1 MTKRISTLI
10 LSLVVSAGLLTAVAS
25 PAVAAEHSWE
35 LKKNE
40 NGIRVDVRKVEGSS
54 ILEYKGT
61 VVLNTGLESVVRL
74 FEEDRRMP
82 EWFHKCSEARLIK
95 ASTPALD
102 SNNPVRLRQE
112 LDVPVRSEDKVLYF
126 VISMPWPVKDRDLVF
141 RRVRS
146 KDLATGTVEYR
157 TSSLSEVYPEQDGKV
172 RMPYLKGLWRFT
184 PLAGGRTEMY
194 YQQHSEV
201 GGHIP
206 AWLVN
211 KLAVNIPFNSL
222 SRFRQLLSKS

>member
-1 MTKRISTLI
+1 MMEGDMKNQKKQISILI
-10 LSLVVSAGLLTAVAS
+10 LSLVVSVGLLTAVS
-25 PAVAAEHSWE
+25 YPAVAAEYPWE
-35 LKKNE
+35 LKKDE

-61 VVLNTGLESVVRL
+61 VVVNVGLESAVRL
-74 FEEDRRMP
+74 FEEDGRMP
-82 EWFHKCSEARLIK
+82 EWFHQCSEARLIK
-95 ASTPALD
+95 ASTP
-102 SNNPVRLRQE
+102 
-112 LDVPVRSEDKVLYF
+112 EDKALYF
-126 VISMPWPVKDRDLVF
+126 VISMPWPVQDRDLVF

-146 KDLATGTVEYR
+146 KDPATGTVEYR
-157 TSSLSEVYPEQDGKV
+157 TSSLPEVYPEQDGKV

-184 PLAGGRTEMY
+184 PLADGRTEMY

-211 KLAVNIPFNSL
+211 KLAVNIPFHSL
-222 SRFRQLLSKS
+222 SRFRELLSKARG